1 MKNSV
6 RTLLFGVALAA
17 SMAASAQYQWIDK
30 DGRRVFSDRPPP
42 ADVPAK
48 NILSQPRGSHI
59 GNMAAPAQQVP
70 APETAQPPA
79 SAPSGVDQALE
90 QKKKQAEDAE
100 AAKKKAEEEKIAAQK
115 ADNCKRAMNAK
126 ATLDSGVRVA
136 RTNAKGERE
145 FLDDKER
152 ASENRRLQEIIASD
166 CPK

>member
-1 MKNSV
+1 MKNFV

-48 NILSQPRGSHI
+48 NILTQPRGSHI
-59 GNMAAPAQQVP
+59 ADAPAP
-70 APETAQPPA
+70 AHAPEAAQPHA
-79 SAPSGVDQALE
+79 SAPSGVDQTLE

-100 AAKKKAEEEKIAAQK
+100 AAKKKAEEDKIAAQK